1 MNGNNGKCG
10 TLVGLE
16 GLDGCGKSTQLEML
30 KASADGNIR
39 FISFPNYN
47 SASGEII
54 KDYLSG
60 KLCEENGR
68 TGAYT
73 AGSFYAIDR
82 YISYK
87 TDWEKDYKAGKTII
101 AARYTSSN
109 AIYQMAKLEK
119 SQWDEYLEW
128 LEDYEYDK
136 FAIPRP
142 EKIIFLDM
150 PIEVSQKL
158 LSARYG
164 GDEAKKDIH
173 ERNIS
178 FLKACREAA
187 LYTADKKSW
196 YILPC
201 SDGKNPY
208 TPEKINKELSEM
220 IYGK

>member
-1 MNGNNGKCG
+1 MNGDNKKRGK
-10 TLVGLE
+10 LFVIE

-30 KASADGNIR
+30 KAKVAGDIR
-39 FISFPNYN
+39 FISFPNYD

-60 KLCEENGR
+60 KFSEENGR

-87 TDWEKDYKAGKTII
+87 TDWEKDYRSGKTII
-101 AARYTSSN
+101 AARYTSSK

-119 SQWDEYLEW
+119 SHWDEYLLW

-178 FLKACREAA
+178 FLKACRESA
-187 LYTADKKSW
+187 LYTAEKKGW

-201 SDGKNPY
+201 SDGKDPY
-208 TPEKINKELSEM
+208 SPEKINKELSEL

>member
-1 MNGNNGKCG
+1 MNSDNEKRGK
-10 TLVGLE
+10 LFVIE

-30 KASADGNIR
+30 KEKAADDIR
-39 FISFPNYN
+39 FISFPNYD

-60 KLCEENGR
+60 KFCEENGR

-87 TDWEKDYKAGKTII
+87 TDWEKDYKSGKTVI

-119 SQWDEYLEW
+119 SHWDEYLSW

-187 LYTADKKSW
+187 LYTAKRKGW

-201 SDGKNPY
+201 SDGEKPY
-208 TPEKINKELSEM
+208 SPEKINKELSEL

>member
-1 MNGNNGKCG
+1 MNGDNKKRGK
-10 TLVGLE
+10 LFVIE

-30 KASADGNIR
+30 KAKVAGDIR
-39 FISFPNYN
+39 FISFPNYD

-60 KLCEENGR
+60 KFSEENGR

-87 TDWEKDYKAGKTII
+87 TDWEKDYRSGKTII

-119 SQWDEYLEW
+119 SHWDEYLSW

-173 ERNIS
+173 EKNIS
-178 FLKACREAA
+178 FLKACRESA
-187 LYTADKKSW
+187 LYTAEKKGW

-201 SDGKNPY
+201 SDDKDPY
-208 TPEKINKELSEM
+208 SPEKINKELSEL

>member
-1 MNGNNGKCG
+1 MNGDNKKRGK
-10 TLVGLE
+10 LFVIE

-30 KASADGNIR
+30 KAKVAGDIR
-39 FISFPNYN
+39 FISFPNYD

-54 KDYLSG
+54 KAYLSG
-60 KLCEENGR
+60 KFSEEDGR

-87 TDWEKDYKAGKTII
+87 TDWEKDYRSGKTII

-119 SQWDEYLEW
+119 SHWDEYLSW

-178 FLKACREAA
+178 FLKACRESA
-187 LYTADKKSW
+187 LYTAEKKGW

-201 SDGKNPY
+201 SDGKDPY
-208 TPEKINKELSEM
+208 SPEKINKELSEL

>member
-1 MNGNNGKCG
+1 
-10 TLVGLE
+10 
-16 GLDGCGKSTQLEML
+16 
-30 KASADGNIR
+30 
-39 FISFPNYN
+39 
-47 SASGEII
+47 
-54 KDYLSG
+54 
-60 KLCEENGR
+60 
-68 TGAYT
+68 
-73 AGSFYAIDR
+73 
-82 YISYK
+82 
-87 TDWEKDYKAGKTII
+87 
-101 AARYTSSN
+101 
-109 AIYQMAKLEK
+109 MAKLEK
-119 SQWDEYLEW
+119 SHWDEYLSW

-187 LYTADKKSW
+187 LYTAKRKGW

-201 SDGKNPY
+201 SDGEKPY
-208 TPEKINKELSEM
+208 SPEKINKELSEL

>member
-1 MNGNNGKCG
+1 MNGDNKKRGK
-10 TLVGLE
+10 LFVIE

-30 KASADGNIR
+30 KAKVAGDIR
-39 FISFPNYN
+39 FISFPNYD

-60 KLCEENGR
+60 KFSEEDGR

-87 TDWEKDYKAGKTII
+87 TDWEKDYRSGKTII

-119 SQWDEYLEW
+119 SYWDEYLSW

-178 FLKACREAA
+178 FLKACRESA
-187 LYTADKKSW
+187 LYTAEKKGW

-201 SDGKNPY
+201 SDGKDPY
-208 TPEKINKELSEM
+208 SPEKINKELSEL

>member
-1 MNGNNGKCG
+1 MNSDNEKRGK
-10 TLVGLE
+10 LFVIE

-30 KASADGNIR
+30 KEKAADDIR
-39 FISFPNYN
+39 FISFPNYD

-60 KLCEENGR
+60 KFCEENGR

-82 YISYK
+82 YISY
-87 TDWEKDYKAGKTII
+87 
-101 AARYTSSN
+101 TSSN

-119 SQWDEYLEW
+119 SHWDEYLSW

-187 LYTADKKSW
+187 LYTAKRKGW

-201 SDGKNPY
+201 SDGEKPY
-208 TPEKINKELSEM
+208 SPEKINKELSEL